1 MAAEHTNSH
10 AGLAIGAGSRR
21 TRVLVRVA
29 LLLGVLVS
37 SSPSTGWW

>member
-1 MAAEHTNSH
+1 MAAEHTNSD

-21 TRVLVRVA
+21 TGVLVRVA

-37 SSPSTGWW
+37 LFPFY